1 MLIGTTICS
10 SDSCSGYLQLET
22 LLKFFPVP
30 AYRNLTIQCLTE
42 VAALNFGDFYN
53 VQYVKMYTIFIGQL
67 RVN

>member
-1 MLIGTTICS
+1 MLIECIIYFSIGS
-10 SDSCSGYLQLET
+10 NFVDQ
-22 LLKFFPVP
+22 
-30 AYRNLTIQCLTE
+30 